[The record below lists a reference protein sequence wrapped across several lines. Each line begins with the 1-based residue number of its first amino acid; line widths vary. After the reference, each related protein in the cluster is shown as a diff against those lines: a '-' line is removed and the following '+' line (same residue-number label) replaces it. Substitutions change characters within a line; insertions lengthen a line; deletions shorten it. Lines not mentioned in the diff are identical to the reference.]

1 MGCNGHQD
9 AEINLQGETV
19 KIMNPLIHIPGIDV
33 GGGWRTGCGS
43 HTQGTERVEELEE
56 SVWSVV
62 RQENELDDQR
72 EGIKD
77 VGKAGTGIRGR
88 EMNE

>member
-9 AEINLQGETV
+9 AEIHLQGETV
-19 KIMNPLIHIPGIDV
+19 NIMNPLIDIPGIDV

-43 HTQGTERVEELEE
+43 HTQGAERVEKLEE

-72 EGIKD
+72 EGIND

>member
-1 MGCNGHQD
+1 MAEDGELD
-9 AEINLQGETV
+9 AEV
-19 KIMNPLIHIPGIDV
+19 
-33 GGGWRTGCGS
+33 
-43 HTQGTERVEELEE
+43 TQGAERVEKLEE

-72 EGIKD
+72 EGIND